1 MTDLEELFQQMSVKA
16 VLWILSLPVL
26 LILCVICNTVHYPPS
41 FELTKFYIPALD
53 KSLNSSNDA
62 TIAFDFTLKKFSIPV
77 LQSFKS
83 PDVYYDPINVTFY
96 DSPSQDHSIANF
108 TVPEFDL
115 IKDEIE
121 YWGMVNATG
130 LDLDGA
136 KREISAKGFK
146 VFRVGL
152 ETSVSY
158 KYYYFWKTKRYGCRE
173 GVDVKIGDT
182 GEAEKFGNNF
192 VGIRAL
198 IMFNLM
204 VLVFLS
210 S

>member
-1 MTDLEELFQQMSVKA
+1 MTEEEFKEMRKRVQWLLTIPA
-16 VLWILSLPVL
+16 L
-26 LILCVICNTVHYPPS
+26 LILCVIYNTVHYPPS
-41 FELTKFYIPALD
+41 FELKKFYIPALD
-53 KSLNSSNDA
+53 KSLNSSKDA
-62 TIAFDFTLKKFSIPV
+62 TIAFDITLKKFSIPV
-77 LQSFKS
+77 LQSFNS

-121 YWGMVNATG
+121 YWGMVNTTG

-136 KREISAKGFK
+136 KREISANGFK

-152 ETSVSY
+152 ETSVTY
-158 KYYYFWKTKRYGCRE
+158 NYYNFWKTKRYGYRE

-182 GEAEKFGNNF
+182 GAAAKFGNNF

-198 IMFNLM
+198 LMFNFM

-210 S
+210 SY